1 MTGLLTERIPVTIL
15 TGFLG
20 AGKTTLLNRLI
31 RSPDL
36 AKTLVIIN
44 EFGSIGLDHDLVA
57 RSNED
62 DTIVEMSSGCLCC
75 TIKGDLQRTLKDAP
89 WRYAREGQCWF
100 DRIVIETTGLAD
112 PAPILHTL
120 MTDHSLNTLYRVD
133 AVVTLVDAATAMATL
148 DAQPESVKQI
158 AVADRLL
165 LSKTDLIAESDRE
178 AVLARLR
185 SINPAV
191 EPMVVVA
198 GEIEPARVLT
208 GTSFNPDLKT
218 SDVRDWL
225 KAEAYNSG
233 GHHHGH
239 DHHDHHHH
247 HDVNRHGDNIRSV
260 CISINEPL
268 SAEVFDG
275 WLDLLVTFNGPNV
288 LRVKGLV
295 NLVEFDGPVVV
306 HGVQHIWHPPVF
318 LEAWPSEDRRTR
330 IVFITRDIGDKELR
344 DLLGFV
350 MAKAKG
356 VNVLG
361 LDMLSEPAHSAIINH
376 AYNILDEGTMVVVA
390 GEIEPWRIK
399 SGRSRSCA

>member
-1 MTGLLTERIPVTIL
+1 MTGLPTERIPVTIL

-75 TIKGDLQRTLKDAP
+75 TIKGDLQKTLKDAP

-100 DRIVIETTGLAD
+100 DRVVIETTGLAD

-120 MTDHSLNTLYRVD
+120 MSDYTLNTLYRVD
-133 AVVTLVDAATAMATL
+133 AVVTLVDAASAMATL

-165 LSKTDLIAESDRE
+165 LSKTDLISESDKD

-185 SINPAV
+185 SLSPAV
-191 EPMVVVA
+191 EPMIVVA
-198 GEIEPARVLT
+198 GAIEPARVLT

-225 KAEAYNSG
+225 KAEAYHDGSD
-233 GHHHGH
+233 HHGH
-239 DHHDHHHH
+239 EHHQQHH
-247 HDVNRHGDNIRSV
+247 HDVNRHGDRIRSV
-260 CISINEPL
+260 CLTIDEPL

-288 LRVKGLV
+288 LRVKGLI

-350 MAKAKG
+350 MAKARG

-361 LDMLSEPAHSAIINH
+361 LDMFSEPAVAEVIVQ
-376 AYNILDEGTMVVVA
+376 AYDVLDGGTTIV
-390 GEIEPWRIK
+390 P
-399 SGRSRSCA
+399 SSSRNG